1 MSIKEQQWQREEN
14 LFIYLFYFFFFIIF
28 PGIRVATQIQSFH
41 WGMKTRFQ
49 GQGQALPSIYA
60 ADLLLRRH
68 PSAQVARLSPLK
80 LPPDAT
86 SPPADTSSGALA
98 QLCHLRH
105 LHREGKGSHGSI
117 QRGLGQGEVN
127 SRLFSLHRRHWA
139 RMWLQSSGAW
149 KSGGDGCAFFS
160 RQKHS
165 LSLTTAF
172 LSKFVSVYHEQ
183 R

>member
-14 LFIYLFYFFFFIIF
+14 LFIYLFYFFFFF

-68 PSAQVARLSPLK
+68 PSAQVARLSPWSSLLMPRPLRQTQAQAPWPSCAIFTICTERGK
-80 LPPDAT
+80 AAT
-86 SPPADTSSGALA
+86 AGFREVWVKERWTQGSSACTGGTE
-98 QLCHLRH
+98 
-105 LHREGKGSHGSI
+105 RECDCKP
-117 QRGLGQGEVN
+117 
-127 SRLFSLHRRHWA
+127 
-139 RMWLQSSGAW
+139 SGAW